1 MSLIAAWLAT
11 WGLMGCSEPMDGVP
25 ESTLRIGPVE
35 MTEGTELDLLIFRDR
50 LDCEAAWVN
59 ADELR
64 YCLPFVDRASGQVR
78 LGIQF
83 QLEGDDVA
91 YPLPLTDE
99 SIEVYHSGFKVLPDD
114 GVMRVDVIPHGP
126 NRSSQLFILVIDG
139 SGSMHELDDVEG
151 ISRIEK
157 VRSALLMP
165 EVVESF
171 YREGLDNGV
180 VLLNFTDGQPRPVG
194 TDDIQVI
201 KTPKRY
207 RKLVRQSLDAPGGYT
222 HLYDAVD
229 YAATDLLKEPA
240 VAKYIVENEAQPT
253 IVVLTDGFNNET
265 ANDTCGTNAPRL
277 TRLLEDLKESRDL
290 DKTDIALRPTIYTVG
305 LGKPMR
311 RASSVKDKAKP
322 GLTEVGPTELCGRFA
337 KRRIDGDL
345 ERDAIDNASLI
356 WIATQGG
363 GSAYVR
369 QDSKGLGKAFQ
380 DAAAVRYDWFE
391 VRYQLDVA
399 YLRRSF
405 ETKLRLKDFS
415 QAESAVTL
423 YPSAWLDGPPG
434 VLDQAGWSQPVPF
447 RSTAGLVMPLLG
459 AFVTLAFLG
468 AALYNVRRV
477 AFGRVNPGRTV
488 AQGRTRVIR
497 APKEPPPPP
506 AEDAGK
512 PGIKDKVKKLLRL

>member
-1 MSLIAAWLAT
+1 MLALLLT
-11 WGLMGCSEPMDGVP
+11 LMTLLGCSEPMDHVP
-25 ESTLRIGPVE
+25 GSTLRIGQVD

-59 ADELR
+59 AEELP
-64 YCLPFVDRASGQVR
+64 YCLPYVDRSSGQVR

-165 EVVESF
+165 EVTDSF

-180 VLLNFTDGQPRPVG
+180 VLLNFTNGQPQPVG
-194 TDDIQVI
+194 TDQIQVI
-201 KTPKRY
+201 KSPQRY
-207 RKLVRQSLDAPGGYT
+207 KKLVRKSLDAPGGYT
-222 HLYDAVD
+222 HLYDAVR
-229 YAATDLLKEPA
+229 YAATDLLQEPA
-240 VAKYIVENEAQPT
+240 VARYIVENEAQPT
-253 IVVLTDGFNNET
+253 IVVLTDGFNNQT
-265 ANDTCGTNAPRL
+265 ASDTCGANAARL
-277 TRLLEDLKESRDL
+277 TRLLDDLKESRDL

-311 RASSVKDKAKP
+311 RASKVREKAKP
-322 GLTEVGPTELCGRFA
+322 GLTEVSAGELCGRFA
-337 KRRIDGDL
+337 ERRIDGDL

-356 WIATQGG
+356 WIAAQGG

-405 ETKLRLKDFS
+405 ETRLRLKDFS

-434 VLDQAGWSQPVPF
+434 ELDEAGWAQPVPF

-459 AFVTLAFLG
+459 FFVTMAFLG

-506 AEDAGK
+506 PEDAQK
-512 PGIKDKVKKLLRL
+512 PGVKDRVRKFLRL